1 MSSPQVE
8 FPLGVT
14 PASWSS
20 SALPGI
26 LPNANSFPRCST
38 LPRRR
43 FFPDNSR
50 LSGSLETTS
59 PRRHL
64 VPNHLFQL
72 MTMTAMEPPI
82 SFDADE
88 VRNKQAEVLH
98 AIQPLSPEDVLKNN
112 WR

>member
-1 MSSPQVE
+1 
-8 FPLGVT
+8 
-14 PASWSS
+14 
-20 SALPGI
+20 
-26 LPNANSFPRCST
+26 
-38 LPRRR
+38 
-43 FFPDNSR
+43 
-50 LSGSLETTS
+50 
-59 PRRHL
+59 
-64 VPNHLFQL
+64 